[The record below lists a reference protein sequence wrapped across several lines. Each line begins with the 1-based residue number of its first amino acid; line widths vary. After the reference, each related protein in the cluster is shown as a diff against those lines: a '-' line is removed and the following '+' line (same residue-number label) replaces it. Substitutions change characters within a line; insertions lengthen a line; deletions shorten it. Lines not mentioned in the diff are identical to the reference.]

1 MSMRRLALSLLPLL
15 LAACGTGAPD
25 REGAGTSPMFEPAPP
40 PPALAPAPA
49 GAGSPPPS
57 VALEQPPL
65 AGHAGLRFDC
75 QADADCAV
83 MDVGNC
89 CGHYPACV
97 NVGSTPDPEAVAREC
112 GERGMAGICGF
123 PVIESCACVANRCE
137 PRGPHEDGADATA
150 AAKPGAA
157 AAPR

>member
-1 MSMRRLALSLLPLL
+1 MTIRRLALSLLPML

-25 REGAGTSPMFEPAPP
+25 RERAGTTPVFEPAPP
-40 PPALAPAPA
+40 PPVLAPVPE

-57 VALEQPPL
+57 VALEDPPL

-75 QADADCAV
+75 QVDTDCAV

-97 NVGSTPDPEAVAREC
+97 NTASTPDPAAVAREC
-112 GERGMAGICGF
+112 AERGMAGICGF

-137 PRGPHEDGADATA
+137 ARGPDPGGEAAGDRVPPGGGAENQ
-150 AAKPGAA
+150 
-157 AAPR
+157 